1 MSEKKEY
8 QVVIVGAGPAGLTA
22 GIYTA
27 RAGISTLVIG
37 NPYESQVAN
46 LGLIENYSGYAKGVQ
61 GLELMEAMDKQTKAN
76 GAKVS
81 YDKVISIEKENGKFI
96 VKTEEE
102 ETIEAQAVI
111 LGMGARHRKMK
122 IKGEEEYYSKGVS
135 YCAVCDGAL
144 YHGKPTAVLGYG
156 TGAAKAALY
165 LSNISS
171 KVYLICTR
179 KALGAEPIYENRL
192 NTRDNIEI
200 HYQTRVSEISG
211 GDYVE
216 SFTFKSSNEEQKV
229 KAEGIFIEYGSVPN
243 TLLAEQLK
251 IEVDE
256 RGYITSDISTMETN
270 IPGVYAIGDVCGR
283 IKQIATAVGDGCV
296 AAYKVQEYL
305 EKQ

>member
-22 GIYTA
+22 GIYSA
-27 RAGISTLVIG
+27 RAGISTIVIG

-46 LGLIENYSGYAKGVQ
+46 LGLIENYPGYAKGVQ

-81 YDKVISIEKENGKFI
+81 YDKVISIEEENGKFI

-111 LGMGARHRKMK
+111 LSMGARHRKMK

-144 YHGKPTAVLGYG
+144 YQGKPTAVLGYG

-179 KALGAEPIYENRL
+179 KELGAEPIYESRL
-192 NTRDNIEI
+192 KTRDNIET

-216 SFTFKSSNEEQKV
+216 SFTFKSSKEEQKV
-229 KAEGIFIEYGSVPN
+229 KADGIFIEYGSVPN
-243 TLLAEQLK
+243 TVLAEQLGIK
-251 IEVDE
+251 VDE
-256 RGYITSDISTMETN
+256 RGYITSNISTMETN

-283 IKQIATAVGDGCV
+283 IKQIATAVGDGCI
-296 AAYKVQEYL
+296 AAYKVQDYL
-305 EKQ
+305 QK

>member
-81 YDKVISIEKENGKFI
+81 YDKVISIEKVNGKFI
-96 VKTEEE
+96 VKTEED

-200 HYQTRVSEISG
+200 
-211 GDYVE
+211 
-216 SFTFKSSNEEQKV
+216 
-229 KAEGIFIEYGSVPN
+229 
-243 TLLAEQLK
+243 
-251 IEVDE
+251 
-256 RGYITSDISTMETN
+256 
-270 IPGVYAIGDVCGR
+270 
-283 IKQIATAVGDGCV
+283 
-296 AAYKVQEYL
+296 
-305 EKQ
+305 